1 MLPEETLEIISKIGP
16 LDILI
21 GIPSFN
27 NEDTIGHVAKAIKLG
42 LIKYFPDHRS
52 GLVHLDAH
60 STDQTVARMKQELK
74 TAPQSFNSIL
84 IINQHH
90 PSVKGTAI
98 LPEEIA
104 VAMPKRGKGNVLRGF
119 FEIARA
125 VGAKACA
132 VFDSDLR
139 SITPEWVP
147 MMIGPVLLKDYDYV
161 MPQYCRHKYDGT
173 ITNSIVY
180 PLTTTLY
187 GQNLRQPIGGEF
199 GFSSRLIDAYL
210 EKKFKTMEVG
220 QFGID
225 VWMTTIALA
234 NKMKICQSFLG
245 AKIHDHKDPSVSLAP
260 MFKQVVGTIFQ
271 LMSDFEEEWTE
282 VKSIAPISTFG
293 FGCTVIPEEIK
304 INQEA
309 LVNKFQQGF
318 EQYGDLWSE
327 ILPPKTV
334 REVESLLKQQP
345 GKLMFPQDLWAKI
358 IYDFAAFYNSGCKK
372 IVKNK
377 SVLALVPLYFGYI
390 ASFANLAADA
400 SFAQAEQN
408 VDNLVKRFLKL
419 KPYLISQWN
428 KSTRDS
434 SLTKTKKQEAKLPA
448 SSGL

>member
-1 MLPEETLEIISKIGP
+1 
-16 LDILI
+16 
-21 GIPSFN
+21 
-27 NEDTIGHVAKAIKLG
+27 
-42 LIKYFPDHRS
+42 
-52 GLVHLDAH
+52 
-60 STDQTVARMKQELK
+60 
-74 TAPQSFNSIL
+74 
-84 IINQHH
+84 
-90 PSVKGTAI
+90 
-98 LPEEIA
+98 
-104 VAMPKRGKGNVLRGF
+104 
-119 FEIARA
+119 
-125 VGAKACA
+125 
-132 VFDSDLR
+132 
-139 SITPEWVP
+139 
-147 MMIGPVLLKDYDYV
+147 
-161 MPQYCRHKYDGT
+161 
-173 ITNSIVY
+173 
-180 PLTTTLY
+180 
-187 GQNLRQPIGGEF
+187 
-199 GFSSRLIDAYL
+199 
-210 EKKFKTMEVG
+210 MEVG

-334 REVESLLKQQP
+334 REVESLLKQQA